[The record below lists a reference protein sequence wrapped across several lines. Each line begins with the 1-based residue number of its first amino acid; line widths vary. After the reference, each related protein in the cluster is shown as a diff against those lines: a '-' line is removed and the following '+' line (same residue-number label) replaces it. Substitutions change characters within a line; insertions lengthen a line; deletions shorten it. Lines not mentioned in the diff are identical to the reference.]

1 MKTHRRVSQDARAFP
16 ARAVHSG
23 RVRMNKPA
31 AAFGYGMFTKIALGR
46 VATLPTHPLPLR
58 AADEH
63 ARFLLSADASTK
75 TLSNLFGRRLSSPA
89 GGGHFRMNAL
99 PAASSVGRFHNNALK
114 AASGGGANS
123 PAAASGCGRNRMNVL
138 TFLRSAVAS
147 KRICPCPLR
156 VVSASTRT
164 RSRPVE
170 RRPLPQETAHIRAG
184 RRRAPRFPPARA

>member
-1 MKTHRRVSQDARAFP
+1 
-16 ARAVHSG
+16 
-23 RVRMNKPA
+23 MNKPA

-147 KRICPCPLR
+147 KRICPCPLPLEHAHGLSSGVR
-156 VVSASTRT
+156 FNEKPPTSA
-164 RSRPVE
+164 P
-170 RRPLPQETAHIRAG
+170 G
-184 RRRAPRFPPARA
+184 GGRAPLFPSFSALCPCEEARFMS